1 MASNDWGRGHRVL
14 LARRTRTIRMCS
26 FDTRIEGPHDH
37 NPSHEVSP
45 RSFAA
50 PAGVVR
56 GDSLD
61 ARSESHPDL
70 PTQAMNEC
78 PFDMPSEGL

>member
-1 MASNDWGRGHRVL
+1 MTTTPVMRCRH
-14 LARRTRTIRMCS
+14 
-26 FDTRIEGPHDH
+26 GP
-37 NPSHEVSP
+37 
-45 RSFAA
+45 FAA

-78 PFDMPSEGL
+78 SFDMPSEGL

>member
-45 RSFAA
+45 RSF
-50 PAGVVR
+50 R
-56 GDSLD
+56 GTS
-61 ARSESHPDL
+61 RGG
-70 PTQAMNEC
+70 
-78 PFDMPSEGL
+78 EGGLVGRAQ